1 MKTILFQGDSITDAI
16 RDRENDNYL
25 GSGYATMAA
34 GQLGMEHPGEY
45 RFLNRGISGN
55 RVSDLY
61 ARIKR
66 DIINLKPDY
75 MSILIGV
82 NDVWHEI
89 SSQNGLSRQKFEII
103 YDLLISELLEELP
116 QLKIMILE
124 PFVLPGTATEAIPE
138 RPDRWDTFR
147 AEVPLRAAATK
158 RIAQKYGLVYVPLQ
172 SCFDEACKTAPASDW
187 LIDGVHPTAMGHELI
202 KRQWLKGFTE
212 LTNEKGEV

>member
-1 MKTILFQGDSITDAI
+1 MKTILFQGDSITDAK

-66 DIINLKPDY
+66 DIINLRPDY

-89 SSQNGLSRQKFEII
+89 SSQNGLSQQKFEII
-103 YDLLISELLEELP
+103 YDLLISEILEELP

-147 AEVPLRAAATK
+147 AEVPLRAAAAK

-202 KRQWLKGFTE
+202 KRQWLKGFAE
-212 LTNEKGEV
+212 LSDEKGEV